1 MKNKGFVALLILI
14 TISSLILVF
23 QYIGSIEIG
32 HYFDQVQRK
41 EYRYI
46 SYYNAYSCL
55 DYSFLSLAH
64 DYFIDIDSEIILNDL
79 NCSIISIKRNQNS
92 TNERI
97 IRVSG
102 KFKNIISYRVAIVRL
117 YDDHLEI
124 VSIQ

>member
-1 MKNKGFVALLILI
+1 MAFIMII

-23 QYIGSIEIG
+23 QYTGSLEILSL
-32 HYFDQVQRK
+32 FDQVQRK

-46 SYYNAYSCL
+46 AYYNANSCI
-55 DYSFLSLAH
+55 DYAILSISH
-64 DYFIDIDSEIILNDL
+64 DYFFRVNSEIKLDDL
-79 NCSIISIKRNQNS
+79 NCSILSVNNYLNS
-92 TNERI
+92 TNEMI

-102 KFKNIISYRVAIVRL
+102 KFKNITSFRVANIRL